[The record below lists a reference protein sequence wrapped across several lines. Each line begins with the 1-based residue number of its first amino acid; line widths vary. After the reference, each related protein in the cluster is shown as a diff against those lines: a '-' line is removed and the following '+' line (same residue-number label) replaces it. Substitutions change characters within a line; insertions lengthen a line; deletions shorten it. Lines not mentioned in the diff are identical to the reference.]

1 MVIHLDNKDNETE
14 VYHEDNSFNNQGI
27 EPVQSDEV
35 QDEQMQIPDQR
46 KGGAL
51 NNARDFAHGFKEGV
65 KNGLNPTENHPALG
79 IHKKAKK
86 NTNNKNKN
94 QQGNKDSAKGQQ
106 DNQVRK
112 NPLPGGGLGD
122 PVKRKRQQD
131 NINNANNKNKQ
142 NQQNKNGK
150 NGDNKKGGLASRLN
164 PINRRRQMLGGLG
177 GKGAKGG
184 ASKEGASQAG
194 KAMLSGLKTLW
205 MALPIQAKV
214 VVVGLALI
222 PILIIILIGF
232 VGIFGGTTAA
242 VVASMCEEDGVGSSY
257 NGEDY
262 TGSADMTEFLCKMQ
276 DPLGTASYTI
286 TSKAC
291 AWRGYSHGGI
301 DLGVSAGTPI
311 YAAQAGVVIDIE
323 NGCSGTYGSSCGAS
337 GNYVQIRHGG
347 KIDTIYMH
355 MIQNTPTVKVGD
367 KVGKGQLIG
376 KVGST
381 GRSTGPHLHYEI
393 RDADSQEH
401 ICGQNAYFADINSF
415 KKNCGSMWDGELAGD
430 SANAANDTTDYVYT
444 GSGSSDEECCVPDS
458 GGSSSTDYCPN
469 GITVTGKNAGT
480 YDLEEYVAGVVSGES
495 WGGQDIE
502 AYKAQAIAARTY
514 AINRTDNCSKSIDNG
529 ENAQVFSDDL
539 KEGVEEAVEATNGQ
553 VLLYDGNVFSSE
565 YDSFCYNDSD
575 CTYGTEDGKRY
586 VVYRKVP
593 GNETHK
599 VYISSSYYKMV
610 AGGHGRGMSQVAA
623 YEMASQGKTYDE
635 ILEFFYADNI
645 EITGATSNQCVL
657 GQASFDG
664 KIWYYDQTDYNQP
677 YGSYGTIATH
687 GCGPTAMAIV
697 VSSILNE
704 KHDPIELTQY
714 ACSNG
719 YCSSDGTLHSFFEA
733 AGEKYGLKVKKV
745 SKDNAD
751 EVLISLNSG
760 KAIVIAIM
768 GPGTFTSGGHFITL
782 TGSSGDQVFVHDP
795 NNGDDKGFN
804 KLWDFDLIKKEV
816 SSGTNTPFWIISK

>member
-14 VYHEDNSFNNQGI
+14 VYHEDNSFNNQGV
-27 EPVQSDEV
+27 EPAQSDEM
-35 QDEQMQIPDQR
+35 QDEQMQIPNQR
-46 KGGAL
+46 KGGAF

-65 KNGLNPTENHPALG
+65 KNGLNPTENNPALG
-79 IHKKAKK
+79 INKKDKK
-86 NTNNKNKN
+86 NLNNNKNKN
-94 QQGNKDSAKGQQ
+94 QQGNKNSAKGQQ
-106 DNQVRK
+106 DKPKRK

-122 PVKRKRQQD
+122 PAKRKRQQD
-131 NINNANNKNKQ
+131 NANNKNNQ
-142 NQQNKNGK
+142 NQQNKKDK
-150 NGDNKKGGLASRLN
+150 NGDNKNGGLASKLN
-164 PINRRRQMLGGLG
+164 PMNRRRQMLGGLG
-177 GKGAKGG
+177 GKSAKGG
-184 ASKEGASQAG
+184 AAKKGASQAG

-205 MALPIQAKV
+205 M
-214 VVVGLALI
+214 LI
-222 PILIIILIGF
+222 PIYIKVAIIGIPVLILLLIAF
-232 VGIFGGTTAA
+232 VSFSSATTA
-242 VVASMCEEDGVGSSY
+242 VMVASICSEEGGSTY

-262 TGSADMTEFLCKMQ
+262 TGSADEKEFLCKMQ
-276 DPLGTASYTI
+276 NPLGSHFDYI
-286 TSKAC
+286 VTSRPGPR
-291 AWRGYSHGGI
+291 WGSTHNGI
-301 DLGVSAGTPI
+301 DLAIAKGTPV
-311 YAAQAGVVIDIE
+311 YAVQAGVVTAVND
-323 NGCSGTYGSSCGAS
+323 GCYDDERSASSSNCGGES
-337 GNYVQIRHGG
+337 RGNYVAILHGG
-347 KIDTIYMH
+347 TIETHYYH
-355 MIQNTPTVKVGD
+355 MVKGSIKVKVGD

-376 KVGST
+376 QVASS
-381 GRSTGPHLHYEI
+381 GRSTGNHLHFGMKINGTLVFNYVDYFDNYE
-393 RDADSQEH
+393 
-401 ICGQNAYFADINSF
+401 SF

-444 GSGSSDEECCVPDS
+444 GSSSSDEECCVTS
-458 GGSSSTDYCPN
+458 STASSSNYCPN

-687 GCGPTAMAIV
+687 GCGPTAMAIA